1 MPCASGRGKPLKQE
15 TPQQRVLIGRS
26 FNSYTQEI
34 CIENAVLI
42 EPARKASSIRE
53 KRSTSVASRRSS
65 PGPTPLHLEVER
77 SPPRRPHSRDSL
89 DTSAADDDRQDA
101 HTRRK
106 STGGMPDLGQPL
118 QSHSVE
124 GEQHKN
130 VVQIV
135 NYSSRLVDNVSE
147 IVEALNISSS
157 ASIKYGTVKAA
168 GSASF
173 VNESKIE
180 SSDLN
185 YVVTVKVTN
194 QTSPIA
200 DKMTFNPI
208 PELDNAKFTEVF
220 GKICLNDPVY
230 SF

>member
-1 MPCASGRGKPLKQE
+1 
-15 TPQQRVLIGRS
+15 
-26 FNSYTQEI
+26 
-34 CIENAVLI
+34 
-42 EPARKASSIRE
+42 
-53 KRSTSVASRRSS
+53 
-65 PGPTPLHLEVER
+65 
-77 SPPRRPHSRDSL
+77 
-89 DTSAADDDRQDA
+89 
-101 HTRRK
+101 
-106 STGGMPDLGQPL
+106 MPDLGQPL
-118 QSHSVE
+118 QSHSVD
-124 GEQHKN
+124 GKPHQN

-135 NYSSRLVDNVSE
+135 TYSSRLVDNVSE

-185 YVVTVKVTN
+185 YIVTVKVTN

-220 GKICLNDPVY
+220 GKIFLNAPVH